1 MKTKAL
7 FSTLLLISSAGSLM
21 LHSAHATSGNFT
33 LANPTG
39 LITTTIP
46 VTVNSTKLYL
56 YSFQQ
61 LPVLTVD
68 DSKQLLGQY
77 LSNESVDKLVP
88 SADKTI
94 RFVSPK
100 DVNTSFEHN
109 LVTGDLRFHR
119 NFARYLGDFQPKLPS
134 TEEALKASQTF
145 LEENKL
151 MPANPA
157 ELKIAHIGGLRA
169 SSLIDGKQAGPV
181 IDKLI
186 TLNYSRV
193 VNNLP
198 VIGPGSK
205 MIVDIGEGGE
215 ILSLTRHWRELVPE
229 AREINPR
236 DTYSEDE
243 AKRLAALQISKE
255 FGKQATFEI
264 INVQQAYFDNNG
276 RFLQPVYAF
285 QTKVFLPDQQAQAFE
300 YVSVI
305 PVLRKQ
311 LEPLNLNVLDA
322 NALRQI
328 KSGSFLPNT
337 KTGKFE

>member
-7 FSTLLLISSAGSLM
+7 FSTLLLITSSSLM
-21 LHSAHATSGNFT
+21 LNSVQAASGSFT

-39 LITTTIP
+39 LFNTIIP

-56 YSFQQ
+56 YSFQKPP
-61 LPVLTVD
+61 LLTVD
-68 DSKQLLGQY
+68 DSKRLISQY
-77 LSNESVDKLVP
+77 LPNEAFDKIVP
-88 SADKTI
+88 AADKTI
-94 RFVSPK
+94 RVVSPK

-119 NFARYLGDFQPKLPS
+119 NFARYLGDFEPKLPS

-193 VNNLP
+193 VNDLP

-215 ILSLTRHWRELVPE
+215 ILSLTKHWRELTPE
-229 AREINPR
+229 VREINSLEI
-236 DTYSEDE
+236 YSEDE
-243 AKRLAALQISKE
+243 AKRLATLQISKE

-264 INVQQAYFDNNG
+264 IKVQQAYFDNNG

-285 QTKVFLPDQQAQAFE
+285 QTKVFLPDQQAQAFD

-305 PVLRKQ
+305 PLLRKQ
-311 LEPLNLNVLDA
+311 PEPLNLNVLDA

-337 KTGKFE
+337 KIGKFE